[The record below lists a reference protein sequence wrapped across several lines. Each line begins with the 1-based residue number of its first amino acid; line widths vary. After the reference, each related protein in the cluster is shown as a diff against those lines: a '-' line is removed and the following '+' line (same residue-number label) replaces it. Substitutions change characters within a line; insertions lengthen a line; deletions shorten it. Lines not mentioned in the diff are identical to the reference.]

1 MNPRPTPT
9 ELNIAKRKLQGFL
22 TNELAQRTSKTIKE
36 PFENLLQLQSPR
48 IPNEI
53 LKTVL
58 EYADAI
64 TLARVSCACK
74 LFFNIILTGRYW

>member
-1 MNPRPTPT
+1 MNPRPTAK

-22 TNELAQRTSKTIKE
+22 TNELAQRTSKVITE
-36 PFENLLQLQSPR
+36 PYVLKDQLQSPR

-53 LKTVL
+53 FKAVL
-58 EYADAI
+58 EYVDAI

-74 LFFNIILTGRYW
+74 LFFNIVLNGKYW